1 MKCRHC
7 NNKLKYEFLDL
18 GVSAPSNSFI
28 KKENL
33 NLPEKSFPLRVMVCD
48 TCWLVQTEDFVNA
61 SEMFTNEYAYFSSFS
76 SSFLNKQ
83 RALYTNEDAKTLTLV
98 AQRTSGPVIPES
110 DRSEQ
115 ASWTMLARVLLNLDE
130 TITRE

>member
-48 TCWLVQTEDFVNA
+48 ACWLVQTEDFVMLQKCLLMN
-61 SEMFTNEYAYFSSFS
+61 THI
-76 SSFLNKQ
+76 
-83 RALYTNEDAKTLTLV
+83 LV
-98 AQRTSGPVIPES
+98 HI
-110 DRSEQ
+110 
-115 ASWTMLARVLLNLDE
+115 LHLF
-130 TITRE
+130 